1 MSAIFPTTQEL
12 ITEIVSLTGETKP
25 WLIVEGESDV
35 RFFEQR
41 FNLKRPITYEE
52 RKGWE
57 GVVDLL
63 KEWNILSEQEKKG
76 QKVIGVIDRD
86 YHEVIGTDIPDNIV
100 IVDHR
105 DLEIFMFECDEALH
119 KVISELGSFEKL
131 PHINGKLDLNQVR
144 QVIYKLA
151 YPLSKLRFF
160 NALKS
165 EVNLTFK
172 KPFDFKKIVDL
183 KPLNLDSNELIRKIS
198 IDSCCQIEILANLIT
213 EDVEKPWN
221 SHQKISNGHDVMCL
235 LGKSL
240 QKHFGTISDSKFVE
254 GDRIEGLFRMAYPN
268 NEFENSKF
276 GIELMMLLGLI
287 EQKESMVA

>member
-1 MSAIFPTTQEL
+1 MSAIFSTTQEL
-12 ITEIVSLTGETKP
+12 ITEIVSLTGEAKP

-41 FNLKRPITYEE
+41 FSLKSPITYEE
-52 RKGWE
+52 RKGWK

-76 QKVIGVIDRD
+76 KKVIGVIDRD
-86 YHEVIGTDIPDNIV
+86 YHEVIETDIPDNIV

-105 DLEIFMFECDEALH
+105 DLEIVMFECDEALH
-119 KVISELGSFEKL
+119 KVLSELGSIEKL
-131 PHINGKLDLNQVR
+131 PHINGQLDLNQVR

-198 IDSCCQIEILANLIT
+198 IDSCCQVELLANLIT
-213 EDVEKPWN
+213 EDVEQQWN
-221 SHQKISNGHDVMCL
+221 IHQKISNGHDVMCL

-240 QKHFGTISDSKFVE
+240 QKHFGTISDSKFIE

-268 NEFENSKF
+268 YEFENSKF
-276 GIELMMLLGLI
+276 GKEIMILLGFV
-287 EQKESMVA
+287 EPETKKVA